1 MKDRMWNQQ
10 WHGLTFNQMSAAE
23 DGQSTLSEA
32 GETTQGSRNRSKFF
46 LIKDLGWSDPNGS
59 IGVLP
64 THVFHGENTFPK
76 RPVVQGLGDRLCFVR
91 QDRHVSV
98 NIRFT

>member
-1 MKDRMWNQQ
+1 MKDGVWNLQ

-23 DGQSTLSEA
+23 NGQPTLSEA
-32 GETTQGSRNRSKFF
+32 GETTQRSCNRSKFF
-46 LIKDLGWSDPNGS
+46 LIKHLGWSDANGS

-64 THVFHGENTFPK
+64 THVFHGEDTFPQ
-76 RPVVQGLGDRLCFVR
+76 RPVVEGLGNRLCLVR
-91 QDRHVSV
+91 QDGHVSM